1 MTTSRRS
8 SSRLRRQ
15 PKPQNKG
22 DEDDLLVQVNSQ
34 VFEFNGTVYDTYVD
48 MVNAKR
54 KRNQQV
60 LLESG
65 LLQAVA
71 QVSENAKQQEKSKKG
86 ASALG
91 IKRKTSSS
99 EILRSLPRRKSNR
112 LAGVQSDGAYVE
124 DESGGRFTILGGRN
138 TKELSTEKEEEQDAE
153 PEYYRNRINDGS
165 DLSVEAAV
173 ELTGSKWVGEDTV
186 TNAHTFVRETLP
198 SLFSAEKKK
207 TDLHK
212 NIKGARASP
221 RSVAS
226 HAAVLDA
233 EGRKDDDVSSFL
245 AQINTMAVDD
255 EGCVAKVCPERI
267 YGIAAHPSTNQLVVS
282 AGDKQGFVGIWNVDS
297 REKEETP
304 TGSSNSTDGVHLFRF
319 HNGAACSLQWTR
331 SGEALFSTSY
341 DGTVRW
347 FDVATET
354 FQELFATYDSSAQ
367 YKRFPGS
374 GMDTGYQF
382 WTQYGC
388 LDDRFQSDQCF
399 FLSTSKG
406 TVMHAD
412 MRARQKGRV
421 TFHEKLSEKKI
432 NTLR

>member
-71 QVSENAKQQEKSKKG
+71 QVSENAKQQEKSKRG

-138 TKELSTEKEEEQDAE
+138 TKELCKSARRT
-153 PEYYRNRINDGS
+153 S
-165 DLSVEAAV
+165 S
-173 ELTGSKWVGEDTV
+173 
-186 TNAHTFVRETLP
+186 P
-198 SLFSAEKKK
+198 SPGYL
-207 TDLHK
+207 
-212 NIKGARASP
+212 
-221 RSVAS
+221 
-226 HAAVLDA
+226 
-233 EGRKDDDVSSFL
+233 
-245 AQINTMAVDD
+245 
-255 EGCVAKVCPERI
+255 GCYCD
-267 YGIAAHPSTNQLVVS
+267 
-282 AGDKQGFVGIWNVDS
+282 AGDFKV
-297 REKEETP
+297 
-304 TGSSNSTDGVHLFRF
+304 
-319 HNGAACSLQWTR
+319 
-331 SGEALFSTSY
+331 
-341 DGTVRW
+341 
-347 FDVATET
+347 
-354 FQELFATYDSSAQ
+354 
-367 YKRFPGS
+367 
-374 GMDTGYQF
+374 
-382 WTQYGC
+382 
-388 LDDRFQSDQCF
+388 
-399 FLSTSKG
+399 
-406 TVMHAD
+406 
-412 MRARQKGRV
+412 
-421 TFHEKLSEKKI
+421 
-432 NTLR
+432 